1 MLRRS
6 VWRTALT
13 AFAAVAVLLTVPL
26 TVAEVAHAQTYPPRP
41 PPSLSLSQLFV
52 VAGDPVRFTAK
63 GFDPN
68 QQVVAV
74 LRDRPSQPLG
84 TFQADARGRVSGSV
98 TIPRST
104 GLGFHQLQLKGQN
117 PNLTASAFLFVFPR
131 LTPHAGE
138 SSQQEE
144 QQHAKVDAGIGPRQ
158 VGGAAALVAL
168 GGGAWLGARRLRNG
182 TR

>member
-13 AFAAVAVLLTVPL
+13 ALAAVAVLLTAPL
-26 TVAEVAHAQTYPPRP
+26 TGAEVAHAQTYPPPP
-41 PPSLSLSQLFV
+41 PPSLSVSPFFV
-52 VAGDPVRFTAK
+52 VAGEPVQFTAK

-74 LRDRPSQPLG
+74 LRDRPGTPLG
-84 TFQADARGRVSGSV
+84 TFYADAQGRVSGSV
-98 TIPRST
+98 TIPRWT
-104 GLGFHQLQLKGQN
+104 GVGFHELQLKGQN
-117 PNLTASAFLFVFPR
+117 PNLTASALLLVFPR
-131 LTPHAGE
+131 VFPLAGE
-138 SSQQEE
+138 PSGQEE
-144 QQHAKVDAGIGPRQ
+144 QQPAKADADIGPRQ

-182 TR
+182 NR